1 MASYSVKDIASITG
15 GEILFGDPAV
25 TVSNICTDSR
35 KLIFPESSVFF
46 ALTTARRNGHQFI
59 KELYERSV
67 RVFVVSDETETGPYT
82 AAAFIKVKDV
92 LGALQQ
98 LAAHHRSHFHYP
110 VIGITGSNGK
120 TIIKEWLYQL
130 LQEQFSIIRSPKS
143 YNSQIGVPLSVWA
156 MNEHHDLAI
165 FEAGIS
171 EKGEMEK
178 LASIIRPTIGIISNI
193 GDAHE
198 DGFSSIEEKLNE
210 KLLLFSHADTL
221 IYCKDQPLINTAISK
236 GTFRKNKDQK
246 YISWGYDKGA
256 DIVIEELKKEKA
268 VSLIRLSYQQQ
279 RIDFS
284 VPFLNDAYLE
294 NLMHCISAA
303 ILLKVDTSLI
313 QKKLNQLKPVAM
325 RLELKQGIN
334 NCSLIND
341 SYSADLHSLE
351 IALDFLLQQQQHQ
364 KRTIILSDIT
374 HSGRSGKELYDT
386 VARLLHDKKVN
397 RLIAVGEQ
405 IGQHKDSFESYKNI
419 QCFFYPSV
427 ASLEQELNHLHL
439 KDETILIKGARVFEL
454 ESIEKLLEQKV
465 HQTVLEINLS
475 AIAHNLK
482 EYQRMLQPGTKIMV
496 MVKAFGYGSGTYEI
510 ANLLQFHKCDYLAV
524 AYADEGVELRKAGIT
539 MPIMVMNPEETAF
552 DLLADHNLEP
562 EIFSFDLL
570 KKFDAFIR
578 AEGLQNFPVHIK
590 LDTGMHRLGFMPSEI
605 DLLCQWLKQNK
616 SFKIQSVF
624 SHLAASES
632 ARHDD
637 YTKEQDYFFSRACI
651 RIGATVE
658 HHFLK
663 HIGNSAA
670 IFRHPSMQYDM
681 VRLGIGLYGV
691 DSAATGRI
699 DLKEVSTLKTTI
711 AQIKELKKG
720 ETVGYGRQGVM
731 QQDGRIAVVRIG
743 YADGYSRRMGNGK
756 GKMLVNGKAV
766 PVIGNVCMDMTMLD
780 ITQAGPVKEGDDVI
794 VFGNGLSVE
803 QLAAWSDTIAYEI
816 MTGISQRVK
825 RVYFEE

>member
-1 MASYSVKDIASITG
+1 MASYSVKDITRIMD
-15 GEILFGDPAV
+15 GELLGGDPAII
-25 TVSNICTDSR
+25 VSNICTDSR
-35 KLIFPESSVFF
+35 KLIFPESSIFF
-46 ALTTARRNGHQFI
+46 ALSTARRNGHQFI
-59 KELYERSV
+59 KELYDRGV
-67 RVFVVSDETETGPYT
+67 RVFVVSDDIDIRLLS
-82 AAAFIKVKDV
+82 AAAFIKVKNV
-92 LGALQQ
+92 LSSLQQ
-98 LAAHHRSHFHYP
+98 LAAHHRNNFHYP

-130 LQEQFSIIRSPKS
+130 LQDQFSIVRSPKS

-156 MNEHHDLAI
+156 MNQQHNLAI

-171 EKGEMEK
+171 QKAEMQK
-178 LASIIRPTIGIISNI
+178 LAAIIQPTIGIMSNI

-198 DGFSSIEEKLNE
+198 DGFTSMEEKLHE
-210 KLLLFSHADTL
+210 KLLLFSNTGTL
-221 IYCKDQPLINTAISK
+221 IYCKDHSMIDEAVTK
-236 GTFRKNKDQK
+236 GAFRKNKDQQ
-246 YISWGYDKGA
+246 YLSWGYNKKA
-256 DIVIEELKKEKA
+256 DIIIEELKKGT
-268 VSLIRLSYQQQ
+268 SGSTIHLSYQQQ
-279 RIDFS
+279 QFTLS
-284 VPFLNDAYLE
+284 APFLNDAYLE
-294 NLMHCISAA
+294 NLMHCIAA
-303 ILLKVDTSLI
+303 AFSLGVDVAMLQKNLL
-313 QKKLNQLKPVAM
+313 QLKPVSM

-341 SYSADLHSLE
+341 TYSADLHSLE

-364 KRTIILSDIT
+364 KRTVILSDIT
-374 HSGRSGKELYDT
+374 HSGRSGKELYDA
-386 VARLLHDKKVN
+386 VARLLHEKKVN
-397 RLIAVGEQ
+397 KLLAVGEQ
-405 IGQHKDSFESYKNI
+405 IGQHKNSFEQFSDI
-419 QCFFYPSV
+419 QSFFYPSV
-427 ASLEQELNHLHL
+427 ASLEQELMYLHL
-439 KDETILIKGARVFEL
+439 KDETILIKGARIFEL
-454 ESIEKLLEQKV
+454 ERIEKLLEQKV

-482 EYQRMLQPGTKIMV
+482 EYQRMLHPGTKIMV

-552 DLLADHNLEP
+552 DLLSNHNLEP
-562 EIFSFDLL
+562 EIFSFPLL
-570 KKFDAFIR
+570 KKFDAFCK

-605 DLLCQWLKQNK
+605 DQLCLWLKQNR

-624 SHLAASES
+624 SHLAASEL
-632 ARHDD
+632 AKHDD
-637 YTKEQDYFFSRACI
+637 YTKQQDYLFSRACI
-651 RIGATVE
+651 QISAAVD
-658 HHFLK
+658 HHFLM

-691 DSAATGRI
+691 DSTATDRI
-699 DLKEVSTLKTTI
+699 NLKEVSTLKTTI

-743 YADGYSRRMGNGK
+743 YADGYSRRMGNGN
-756 GKMLVNGKAV
+756 GKMLLNGKLL

-780 ITQAGPVKEGDDVI
+780 ITQAGEVNEGDEVI
-794 VFGNGLSVE
+794 VFGSGLSVE
-803 QLAAWSDTIAYEI
+803 QLAKWSDTIAYEI